1 MAQHVFELVGG
12 HPVLDFVNTVSA
24 WSGPVAERREYLG
37 TPEDAGRL
45 GRLVGLLGSSDG
57 VSAAELGELHR
68 LRSTLEPIFRALALG
83 KPLPAAELDEL
94 NRAAAQAAG
103 AARLRPDGGRVVR
116 AIDRRGAGRAL
127 LRFRLIDAAVG
138 LLTSEA
144 ASRVRSCPGCGWLFV
159 DLSKNRSRRWCSMS
173 TCGSS
178 AKSKAY
184 YRRRRRRG

>member
-1 MAQHVFELVGG
+1 MAAHAFDLVGG

-24 WSGPVAERREYLG
+24 WSGPVDERREYLG
-37 TPEDAGRL
+37 TPEDAARL
-45 GRLVGLLGSSDG
+45 GRLVGLLAPGDG

-68 LRSTLEPIFRALALG
+68 LRSTLEPVLRAVALR

-94 NRAAAQAAG
+94 NRAAALAAG
-103 AARLRPDGGRVVR
+103 ATRLRPEGSRVVR
-116 AIDRRGAGRAL
+116 VIDHRGAGRAL
-127 LRFRLIDAAVG
+127 LRYRLIDAAVA
-138 LLTSEA
+138 LLTSET

-173 TCGSS
+173 TCGNS